1 MISTS
6 DIELFLNTA
15 SSGDGADAGVSSG
28 IEKAGAGAGQSVSA
42 EFSDIL
48 LLGIEKSDDERFH
61 KLALVKHLRKLID
74 GAVGHLLDSEIS
86 NISDCAAK
94 HDDVVPA
101 IVDKIMTSTEYAN
114 LVSSVY
120 DQVNQAVAQLQT
132 ACNASSVSNIT
143 ARTSQPDLSRPQA
156 GSNFSDATFNH
167 HNSFSSHSNA
177 TNDSFLGSITSS
189 SSIFAA
195 PAVEEI
201 RMIISNMK
209 LASSVEARLGA
220 AQKLCVLS
228 TGDLLSSEFWNETK
242 VGLELCLRD
251 DDSRISMIGLRIC
264 ARVFK
269 SSPPPMV
276 CELFLLLVDH
286 LQGCWERGSV
296 PKRDNEIDFGELSMD
311 LMLRKFRLLLQ
322 FKTELPSCWLRFSDA
337 LVNNCF
343 ITAFRF
349 LSVSDTQKLTPLHFI
364 SMLDPSALWLEKW
377 MLSSIGRSQ
386 GVAAMKECGLV
397 ELLAR
402 LFVEFLCHQGKDNN
416 GNGENRSFLHK
427 KNGNSEGHK
436 LNSRD
441 LDYLNFFHVLLVLGK
456 LVNTSCGRNF
466 FPISI
471 KNLQGLHPFWHKVD
485 LLDQFDCG
493 KDKLIF
499 TVEGYIHT
507 LVKLA
512 TSAFTENP
520 SFVPNTQSAD
530 VVSFDFS
537 ISNAACN
544 VLKSL
549 TADEASCIRICTDDF
564 LAQLIDP
571 LESIQ
576 SNTAGQIHEAILFN
590 IAQLLTHISS
600 SDAACKMILMG
611 KSEDMLTAKTAIQAS
626 STHLSSILSFALG
639 LMDRTLHSAS
649 FFSFR
654 VLAAYI
660 FFLRQLYRRCRGIC
674 LLEPLKIHFLIA
686 ESVLDKAW
694 FDTHSKGMSA
704 ISFKEWT
711 QIMID
716 NLLDFASTPRGVQL
730 LKESGAIDKCME
742 HMFDRYQ
749 KKMQVSSCEK
759 FGYGVLVSQVGVTQA
774 GMLALVNAGFVER
787 YVCNV
792 FEQLDCGLTKGSI
805 VAENLSL
812 FEQLELSFAEPG
824 IDIDD
829 HAFQKCVFSIMKLV
843 SSFSGLAAVLYW
855 ESEEASKLQWNQEY
869 SLTYLLQKLVLVDRP
884 IDDAPLF
891 AFDESHQVL

>member
-269 SSPPPMV
+269 SSPPPMAG
-276 CELFLLLVDH
+276 ELFLLLVDH

-311 LMLRKFRLLLQ
+311 LMLRK
-322 FKTELPSCWLRFSDA
+322 
-337 LVNNCF
+337 
-343 ITAFRF
+343 
-349 LSVSDTQKLTPLHFI
+349 KLTPLHFI
-364 SMLDPSALWLEKW
+364 SILDPSALWLEKW

-402 LFVEFLCHQGKDNN
+402 LFVEFLCHQ
-416 GNGENRSFLHK
+416 
-427 KNGNSEGHK
+427 
-436 LNSRD
+436 
-441 LDYLNFFHVLLVLGK
+441 
-456 LVNTSCGRNF
+456 
-466 FPISI
+466 
-471 KNLQGLHPFWHKVD
+471 
-485 LLDQFDCG
+485 DCG

-576 SNTAGQIHEAILFN
+576 NNTAGQIHEAILFN

-626 STHLSSILSFALG
+626 STHLSSILSFAL
-639 LMDRTLHSAS
+639 
-649 FFSFR
+649 
-654 VLAAYI
+654 
-660 FFLRQLYRRCRGIC
+660 
-674 LLEPLKIHFLIA
+674 

-730 LKESGAIDKCME
+730 LKESGAIDKCMK

-759 FGYGVLVSQVGVTQA
+759 FGYGVLVSQVGVTQG

-792 FEQLDCGLTKGSI
+792 FEQLDCGLTK
-805 VAENLSL
+805 
-812 FEQLELSFAEPG
+812 ELSFAEPG

-884 IDDAPLF
+884 IDDAPIF